1 MPAFVRQL
9 LPVVLGLCQAAL
21 VPALWSPASPALG
34 GSFQVSPI
42 RIQMS
47 VRERA
52 AALHLS
58 NPGDQAL
65 TLHAEVMRWT
75 QDATGADV
83 LEPSN
88 DLVLSPPV
96 IVLPAGVQQVV
107 RLARLT
113 PVTAG
118 EGQSYRLIVRET
130 MREATDPPAIGQ
142 VPVLLA
148 LSIPVF
154 LMPAQPERR
163 LTCEHQTTTDSGVVL
178 VCHNEGNVF
187 VRVLRAEIGPR
198 AQPLAQ
204 FAGAAYWLPN
214 SQHRLHLKS
223 EGPVARGTHVLTVWL
238 DDGQSQS
245 LNVTLH

>member
-1 MPAFVRQL
+1 MPALVRQL

-58 NPGDQAL
+58 NPGDKAL

-83 LEPSN
+83 LELSN

-96 IVLPAGVQQVV
+96 IGLPPGVQQVV
-107 RLARLT
+107 RLARLS
-113 PVTAG
+113 PVTPG
-118 EGQSYRLIVRET
+118 DGQNYRLIIREA
-130 MREATDPPAIGQ
+130 MREAADPSAIGQ

-148 LSIPVF
+148 LSLPVF

-163 LTCEHQTTTDSGVVL
+163 LNCEHQTTTDSDVVL
-178 VCHNEGNVF
+178 VCRNEGNVF
-187 VRVLRAEIGPR
+187 ARVLRAEMGPR
-198 AQPLAQ
+198 ARPLAL

-223 EGPVARGTHVLTVWL
+223 DGPVTTGTHPMTVWF
-238 DDGQSQS
+238 DDGQSLS